1 MANTRTTKK
10 TPVIVNVPA
19 EDTMTNPLINPE
31 KSNAEIAALLSET
44 ANAPIIEF
52 PPDDLVTLPGGLLK
66 DDILI
71 TTGVV
76 KELTGRDEESLAR
89 ASQSFNL
96 FHFFDRLLSC
106 GVIKLG
112 NNPDINLETTLRQLL
127 IGDRAALILGI
138 RQATYGDKIEISKW
152 TCEHC
157 GNEASLAME
166 VSDIPMK
173 KLDPLEDTIFEV
185 ELRKGGHAKV
195 RLANGEDQLDI
206 MEKPDLTQAQI
217 ETLFLSK
224 CVIEIV
230 DDRGFARQMAAFPSM
245 ALDLSVPDRHAILKE
260 LSERQPGP
268 QYDKIDY
275 ECQSCGKKGLVTVGI
290 GDLFLDF
297 GWI

>member
-10 TPVIVNVPA
+10 APVIVNIPS
-19 EDTMTNPLINPE
+19 EENMTDPLVNPE
-31 KSNAEIAALLSET
+31 KSNAEIAALLSEAVNT
-44 ANAPIIEF
+44 PVIEF
-52 PPDDLVTLPGGLLK
+52 PPDDLVMLPGGLLK
-66 DDILI
+66 NDILI
-71 TTGVV
+71 NSGIV
-76 KELTGRDEESLAR
+76 KELTGRDEEALAR

-106 GVIKLG
+106 GVVKLG
-112 NNPDINLETTLRQLL
+112 NNPDINLDTTLRELL

-138 RQATYGDKIEISKW
+138 RKATYGDKVEISKW
-152 TCEHC
+152 VCQNCNKES
-157 GNEASLAME
+157 ALSME
-166 VSDIPMK
+166 ISDIPVK
-173 KLDPLEDTIFEV
+173 TLNSVEDTVFEV
-185 ELRKGGHAKV
+185 GLRNGGHARV
-195 RLANGEDQLDI
+195 RLANGADQLEI

-230 DDRGFARQMAAFPSM
+230 DNRGFSRQMIAFPQMS
-245 ALDLSVPDRHAILKE
+245 LDMSVPDRHAILKE

-268 QYDKIDY
+268 QYDKIEY
-275 ECQSCGKKGLVTVGI
+275 ECAFCGKKGLITVGI